1 MEVAVNYWAVLLA
14 GASSMLVGSIWYAQA
29 VFGKKWAKLA
39 KVNMNK
45 EVKGSEMAVLMG
57 ATFLISLVTAYV
69 LAHVT
74 FLSYKFFGQ
83 GWMQTAL
90 TTAFWVWLG
99 FTAGRIATH
108 DMFEGRPKALTVL
121 NVSQELVTILVMA
134 VVIGLFPV

>member
-1 MEVAVNYWAVLLA
+1 MEVEVNYLAVLLA
-14 GASSMLVGSIWYAQA
+14 GVSSMVVGSVWYAKG

-39 KVNMNK
+39 KVNMDK
-45 EVKGSEMAVLMG
+45 PVKGSEMALLLG
-57 ATFLISLVTAYV
+57 ATFVISLITAYV

-74 FLSYKFFGQ
+74 FLSHKFFGY

-108 DMFEGRPKALTVL
+108 DMFEGRPRALTLL
-121 NVSQELVTILVMA
+121 NVGQELVTILLMA